1 MQVKDVMTRDIEH
14 VEASDTIQD
23 AATKMRRLNVGF
35 MPVWNDGEIVGVLT
49 DRDLAV
55 RAVAEGRGPESL
67 VEEVATAGPI
77 TCRQELDVVLA
88 ARMMM
93 DSQVRRLLVTD
104 ADGLP
109 VGVVSLGDLAVTMD
123 LDHAG
128 EVLKVISE
136 PSEPAR

>member
-1 MQVKDVMTRDIEH
+1 
-14 VEASDTIQD
+14 
-23 AATKMRRLNVGF
+23 
-35 MPVWNDGEIVGVLT
+35 
-49 DRDLAV
+49 
-55 RAVAEGRGPESL
+55 
-67 VEEVATAGPI
+67 
-77 TCRQELDVVLA
+77 
-88 ARMMM
+88 MMM

-128 EVLKVISE
+128 EVLKGISE